1 MLCNL
6 QPSQTKTLKSIRT
19 RGKHFCLIRMKP
31 GSKDVTP
38 LCSMSQWVAMM
49 ERRFANWLGFLSWA
63 NSHQNTQMTALA
75 CTGMTDL
82 FMFLY
87 LYIYMYNCMFVS
99 ALPDPTCNSEKSAN
113 GGNKQILLLL
123 LLLLLAVF
131 KNMNARSADKAGR
144 FTVIRGC
151 PHLVFRNQCLGAG
164 TKWCCVHTL
173 ST

>member
-38 LCSMSQWVAMM
+38 PCSMSQWVAMM
-49 ERRFANWLGFLSWA
+49 ERRFANWLGLLSWA

-123 LLLLLAVF
+123 LLLLLLLAVF
-131 KNMNARSADKAGR
+131 KNMNARSADKAPK
-144 FTVIRGC
+144 VYC
-151 PHLVFRNQCLGAG
+151 N
-164 TKWCCVHTL
+164 
-173 ST
+173 